1 MTILTGAVAART
13 LRAVSIIIQHRMAKG
28 VRVQTASTPELEL
41 NEAWLETDPRQRV
54 RVAFPINRLSGAEH
68 TAVVY
73 FEVAP
78 GERLGTHTDSAEE
91 ILYIVAGEGEAEVGD
106 ERAPVRAGDLAVVP
120 EMVPHGIV
128 NTGDE
133 PLKVV
138 GFFCEAEIT
147 STFEAPL
154 QPVGL
159 QVVTMGVPVPAARTR
174 PEASAPLA

>member
-1 MTILTGAVAART
+1 ML
-13 LRAVSIIIQHRMAKG
+13 
-28 VRVQTASTPELEL
+28 TASTPELEL
-41 NEAWLETDPRQRV
+41 NEAWLDSDPRKRV
-54 RVAFPINRLSGAEH
+54 RVAFPINKATGAEH

-78 GERLGTHTDSAEE
+78 GDRLGTHTDSAEE

-106 ERAPVRAGDLAVVP
+106 ERGRVRAGDLAVIP
-120 EMVPHGIV
+120 AMVPHGIV

-138 GFFCEAEIT
+138 GFFCESEIT

-154 QPVGL
+154 QPMGEAT
-159 QVVTMGVPVPAARTR
+159 VTMGVLVPA
-174 PEASAPLA
+174 